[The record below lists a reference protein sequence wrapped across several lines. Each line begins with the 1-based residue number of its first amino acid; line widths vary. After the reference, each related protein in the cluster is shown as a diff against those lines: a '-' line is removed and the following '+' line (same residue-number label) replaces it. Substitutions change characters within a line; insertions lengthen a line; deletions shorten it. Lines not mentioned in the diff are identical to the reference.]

1 MIVILVPAHTIP
13 YCKIHFS
20 FHKNGNKSSPKCA
33 SLITQQMYSYFLA
46 TMEQKVGKLRH
57 YMAAVARGKRRYNL
71 QTHLSTANITQHL
84 EARVSVN

>member
-33 SLITQQMYSYFLA
+33 LLITQQMYSYFLA
-46 TMEQKVGKLRH
+46 AMEQKVGKLRH
-57 YMAAVARGKRRYNL
+57 YMAAVARAKEDTIFKHISQL
-71 QTHLSTANITQHL
+71 LILPTTT